1 MSNLR
6 IALTTGLV
14 SVVGALNLWL
24 GLYLWD
30 AAPDQIIKLWAGA
43 WVVLFVCVTFSM
55 SVCTVVLLASVKS
68 RLDK

>member
-6 IALTTGLV
+6 LGLTMGLV
-14 SVVGALNLWL
+14 SVVGALNLWV

-43 WVVLFVCVTFSM
+43 WVVLFVMVTFSATI
-55 SVCTVVLLASVKS
+55 CTVVLLASIKS